1 MKYISYIMN
10 VVVINASPR
19 KKGNTAKLCKKVVDS
34 AMDEGADVEFINLYS
49 YDFKGCMSCFACH
62 LKKNLENPLCFWRDD
77 LKEIL
82 KTCLK
87 ADAIVLGTPIY
98 YGSISSYAQAFLERL
113 LFAADTYLLDEEGN
127 RVSKI
132 KKEVK
137 TAMIYTMNVPKEM
150 DYFNGEDQ
158 LAIMR
163 GYLTAIFGECEALY
177 AYDTKQFRHYS
188 PYVNNMFD
196 PEHKEESEK
205 TQFPKDL
212 KKAYWLGQRLA
223 GKLSETD

>member
-1 MKYISYIMN
+1 MLLTMTDKHYTMN
-10 VVVINASPR
+10 IVVINASPR
-19 KKGNTAKLCKKVVDS
+19 KRGNTAQLCKKVVGG
-34 AMDEGADVEFINLYS
+34 AMDNGADVEYVNLYS

-62 LKKNLENPLCFWRDD
+62 LKKNIENPLCFWRDD

-87 ADAIVLGTPIY
+87 ADAIVLGSPIY
-98 YGSISSYAQAFLERL
+98 YGSITSYAQAFLERL

-150 DYFNGEDQ
+150 SEFNGEDQ

-163 GYLTAIFGECEALY
+163 GYLTNIFGECESLY
-177 AYDTKQFRHYS
+177 AYDTKQFKQYS
-188 PYVNNMFD
+188 AYVNNMFD
-196 PEHKEESEK
+196 AEHKEESEK

-212 KKAYWLGQRLA
+212 QKAYELGQRL
-223 GKLSETD
+223 SEE

>member
-1 MKYISYIMN
+1 MN
-10 VVVINASPR
+10 IVVLNASPR
-19 KKGNTAKLCKKVVDS
+19 KMGNTSQLCKKVVDG
-34 AMDEGADVEFINLYS
+34 AMDGGADVEYIDLYS

-62 LKKNLENPLCFWRDD
+62 LKKNLKNPLCYWRDD

-82 KTCLK
+82 KTCLE

-98 YGSISSYAQAFLERL
+98 YGSISSSAQAFLERL
-113 LFAADTYLLDEEGN
+113 LFAADTYLIDEDGN

-137 TAMIYTMNVPKEM
+137 TAMIYTMHVPKEM

-177 AYDTKQFRHYS
+177 AYDTKQFKQYS
-188 PYVNNMFD
+188 AYVNNMFD
-196 PEHKEESEK
+196 AEHKIESEK

-212 KKAYWLGQRLA
+212 KKAYELGKRLS
-223 GKLSETD
+223 GEISKTD

>member
-1 MKYISYIMN
+1 
-10 VVVINASPR
+10 
-19 KKGNTAKLCKKVVDS
+19 
-34 AMDEGADVEFINLYS
+34 MDNGADVEYVNLYS

-62 LKKNLENPLCFWRDD
+62 LKKNFENPLCFWRDD

-113 LFAADTYLLDEEGN
+113 LFAADTYLLDEDGN

-132 KKEVK
+132 KREVK

-177 AYDTKQFRHYS
+177 AYDTKQFKYYS
-188 PYVNNMFD
+188 AYVNNMFD
-196 PEHKEESEK
+196 EDHKEESKK

-212 KKAYWLGQRLA
+212 KMAYELSQRL
-223 GKLSETD
+223 SEE

>member
-1 MKYISYIMN
+1 MRM
-10 VVVINASPR
+10 VVINASPR
-19 KKGNTAKLCKKVVDS
+19 KRGNTAELCKNVV
-34 AMDEGADVEFINLYS
+34 EGAKDNGAKVEYIDLYS

-62 LKKNLENPLCFWRDD
+62 LKKNKENPLCFWRDD

-82 KTCLK
+82 KTCLR
-87 ADAIVLGTPIY
+87 ADAIVLGSPIY
-98 YGSISSYAQAFLERL
+98 YGSITSYAQAFLERL
-113 LFAADTYLLDEEGN
+113 LFAADTYVLDEEGN

-177 AYDTKQFRHYS
+177 AYDTKQFRQYS
-188 PYVNNMFD
+188 AYLNNMFD
-196 PEHKEESEK
+196 PEHKEESKK
-205 TQFPKDL
+205 TQFPKDCR
-212 KKAYWLGQRLA
+212 KAYELGKRLA
-223 GKLSETD
+223 GE

>member
-1 MKYISYIMN
+1 
-10 VVVINASPR
+10 
-19 KKGNTAKLCKKVVDS
+19 
-34 AMDEGADVEFINLYS
+34 
-49 YDFKGCMSCFACH
+49 MSCFACH
-62 LKKNLENPLCFWRDD
+62 LKKNLKNPLCYWRDD

-82 KTCLK
+82 KTCLE

-98 YGSISSYAQAFLERL
+98 YGSISSSAQAFLERL
-113 LFAADTYLLDEEGN
+113 LFAADTYLIDEDGN

-177 AYDTKQFRHYS
+177 AYDTKQFKQYS
-188 PYVNNMFD
+188 AYVNNMFD
-196 PEHKEESEK
+196 AEHKIESEK

-212 KKAYWLGQRLA
+212 KKAYELGKRLS
-223 GKLSETD
+223 GEISKTD

>member
-1 MKYISYIMN
+1 M
-10 VVVINASPR
+10 
-19 KKGNTAKLCKKVVDS
+19 CKSVVD
-34 AMDEGADVEFINLYS
+34 GAKDNGLNVDYIYLYS

-62 LKKNLENPLCFWRDD
+62 LKKNFENPLCFWRDD

-82 KTCLK
+82 KTCLN

-113 LFAADTYLLDEEGN
+113 LFAADTYLIDEDGN

-163 GYLTAIFGECEALY
+163 GYLTAIFGKCESLY
-177 AYDTKQFRHYS
+177 AYDTKQFKQYS
-188 PYVNNMFD
+188 AYVNNMFD
-196 PEHKEESEK
+196 PDLKEESEK

-212 KKAYWLGQRLA
+212 KKAYELGQRL
-223 GKLSETD
+223 SVE

>member
-1 MKYISYIMN
+1 MIDISYIMN
-10 VVVINASPR
+10 LVVINASPR
-19 KKGNTAKLCKKVVDS
+19 KKGNTAKLCKKVVDG
-34 AMDEGADVEFINLYS
+34 AMDNGANVEFINLYS
-49 YDFKGCMSCFACH
+49 YDFEGCMSCFACH
-62 LKKNLENPLCFWRDD
+62 LKKNIENPLCFWRDD

-82 KTCLK
+82 KTCLR

-113 LFAADTYLLDEEGN
+113 LFAADTYLIDDDGN

-132 KKEVK
+132 KKEIK

-163 GYLTAIFGECEALY
+163 GYLTSIFGECESLY
-177 AYDTKQFRHYS
+177 AYFSNNSLSIMSISRCSSTISANLFR
-188 PYVNNMFD
+188 
-196 PEHKEESEK
+196 E
-205 TQFPKDL
+205 
-212 KKAYWLGQRLA
+212 
-223 GKLSETD
+223 

>member
-1 MKYISYIMN
+1 MN

-19 KKGNTAKLCKKVVDS
+19 KRANTAQLCKNVADG
-34 AMDEGADVEFINLYS
+34 ARDNGADVEYFDLYS
-49 YDFKGCMSCFACH
+49 YDFKGCMSCFSCH
-62 LKKNLENPLCFWRDD
+62 LKKNFENPLCFWRDD

-82 KTCLK
+82 KTCLN

-113 LFAADTYLLDEEGN
+113 LFAADTYLIDEDGN

-163 GYLTAIFGECEALY
+163 GYLSAIFGECEALY
-177 AYDTKQFRHYS
+177 AYDTKQFKQYS
-188 PYVNNMFD
+188 AYVNNMFD
-196 PEHKEESEK
+196 AEHKEESEK

-212 KKAYWLGQRLA
+212 EKAYELGQRIS
-223 GKLSETD
+223 G

>member
-1 MKYISYIMN
+1 MN

-19 KKGNTAKLCKKVVDS
+19 KRANTAQLCKKVADG
-34 AMDEGADVEFINLYS
+34 ARDNGADVEYFDLYS
-49 YDFKGCMSCFACH
+49 YDFKGCMSCFSCH
-62 LKKNLENPLCFWRDD
+62 LKKNFENPLCFWRDD

-82 KTCLK
+82 KTCLN

-113 LFAADTYLLDEEGN
+113 LFAADTYLIDEDGN

-163 GYLTAIFGECEALY
+163 GYLSAIFGECEALY
-177 AYDTKQFRHYS
+177 AYDTKQFKQYS
-188 PYVNNMFD
+188 AYVNNMFD
-196 PEHKEESEK
+196 AEHNEETEK

-212 KKAYWLGQRLA
+212 EKAYELGQRIS
-223 GKLSETD
+223 G

>member
-1 MKYISYIMN
+1 
-10 VVVINASPR
+10 
-19 KKGNTAKLCKKVVDS
+19 
-34 AMDEGADVEFINLYS
+34 
-49 YDFKGCMSCFACH
+49 MSCFACH
-62 LKKNLENPLCFWRDD
+62 LKKNFENPLCFWRDE

-113 LFAADTYLLDEEGN
+113 LFAADTYLLDDEGN

-132 KKEVK
+132 KNEVK

-177 AYDTKQFRHYS
+177 AYDTKQFKYYS
-188 PYVNNMFD
+188 AYVNNMFD
-196 PEHKEESEK
+196 EEHKGESKK

-212 KKAYWLGQRLA
+212 KMAYELDQRL
-223 GKLSETD
+223 SEE